1 MDTALLLRQYYDECK
16 ELTDVE
22 IQDLL
27 MGSKIVER
35 LTKDYDENAFF
46 NIFRLIC
53 LSEIPYIER
62 LNYTNKIINFVSNK
76 LSTPW
81 GFSYT
86 GSVHY
91 IVPCYNAMLM
101 EAYVRLG
108 LAESQ
113 EVKNALNWIKKYQIF
128 ERNQKTAWAYDG
140 ICKHGGCMHATPCY
154 IGIGK
159 TVRALITYA
168 KMTQY
173 KDEEVECFI
182 DLGIEY
188 MLKHSMFQRLSNGK
202 PISPHITDIMFPQAY
217 MLSLTDL
224 VYIVNQRNLW
234 QDKRCNALRELLKQ
248 KEVEPCQWKID
259 YIYSHKGYKSFE
271 ARRNSSQWIAYLF
284 SQK

>member
-62 LNYTNKIINFVSNK
+62 LNYTNKIINFVSDK
-76 LSTPW
+76 LSTPL

-101 EAYVRLG
+101 EAYARLG
-108 LAESQ
+108 LSESQ

-140 ICKHGGCMHATPCY
+140 ICKHDGCMHATPCY

-271 ARRNSSQWIAYLF
+271 TRRNSSQWIAYLF